1 MTLSVD
7 PDSNTEAGDILYG
20 IINSALNLDDALAT
34 LDRIAW
40 EWWLDRVPR
49 AEASLGFDVVL

>member
-1 MTLSVD
+1 LTLSVD

-20 IINSALNLDDALAT
+20 IIHSALNLDDALAA
-34 LDRIAW
+34 LDRFAW

-49 AEASLGFDVVL
+49 AEGSLGFDVEL